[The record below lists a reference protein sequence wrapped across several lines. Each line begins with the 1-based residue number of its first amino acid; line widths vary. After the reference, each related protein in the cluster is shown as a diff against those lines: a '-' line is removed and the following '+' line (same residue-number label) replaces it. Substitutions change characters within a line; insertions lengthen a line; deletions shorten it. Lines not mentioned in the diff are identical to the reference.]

1 MTKTFLVTGATGLVG
16 NNVVRRLL
24 ERGQA
29 VRVLVRRD
37 SDPRPLEGL
46 NVERAWGDVRD
57 AEAVRQACRGVATV
71 VHSAAIVHFGWTGLA
86 LQREVNVQGTQ
97 HVAAAALEA
106 QARLLHVSSVDALG
120 VGRRDA
126 PADEDSPREGK
137 IPCTYVVTK
146 QEAEAVV
153 RSYIDRGLDAVIVNP
168 GFMLGPWDWKP
179 SSGRMLLE
187 VATRFTPLAPTGG
200 LTSCDVRDVADGLLA
215 ACEKAPTGRQY
226 ILAGENLTYQQI
238 WCLFAEISGGSKP
251 WFRAGPL
258 MRFLGGYG
266 GDLWGR
272 ITGREPDLNSAGVRV
287 TSQFHYYSS
296 ARAQAELGYRPRPF
310 RQSVADA
317 WAWFVERGYVGQ
329 EK

>member
-1 MTKTFLVTGATGLVG
+1 M
-16 NNVVRRLL
+16 
-24 ERGQA
+24 
-29 VRVLVRRD
+29 
-37 SDPRPLEGL
+37 
-46 NVERAWGDVRD
+46 
-57 AEAVRQACRGVATV
+57 
-71 VHSAAIVHFGWTGLA
+71 
-86 LQREVNVQGTQ
+86 
-97 HVAAAALEA
+97 AAAALEA
-106 QARLLHVSSVDALG
+106 KARLLHVSSVDALG
-120 VGRRDA
+120 VGSRDA
-126 PADEDSPREGK
+126 PADEDSPRQGK

-187 VATRFTPLAPTGG
+187 VATRFTPFAPTGG
-200 LTSCDVRDVADGLLA
+200 LTSCDVRDVVDGLLA

-238 WCLFAEISGGSKP
+238 WNLFAEVSGGSKP

-258 MRFLGGYG
+258 LRFLGGYG

-272 ITGREPDLNSAGVRV
+272 MTGREPDLNSAGVRV
-287 TSQFHYYSS
+287 TCQFHYYSS
-296 ARAQAELGYRPRPF
+296 ARAAAELGYRPRPF

-317 WAWFVERGYVGQ
+317 WAWFVEHGYVRG
-329 EK
+329 KK

>member
-1 MTKTFLVTGATGLVG
+1 MTFLVTGATGLVG
-16 NNVVRRLL
+16 NNVVRPLL

-29 VRVLVRRD
+29 VRVLVRRE
-37 SDPRPLEGL
+37 SDPRPLQGL
-46 NVERAWGDVRD
+46 DVERVWGDVRD
-57 AEAVRQACRGVATV
+57 AAAVRQACQGVSVV
-71 VHSAAIVHFGWTGLA
+71 VHSAAIVHFGWTGLE
-86 LQREVNVQGTQ
+86 LQRAVNVQGTE

-106 QARLLHVSSVDALG
+106 GARMLHVSSIDALG
-120 VGRRDA
+120 VGSRDA

-137 IPCTYVVTK
+137 IPCTYIVTK
-146 QEAEAVV
+146 REAEAVV
-153 RSYIDRGLDAVIVNP
+153 RGYIKRGLDAVIVNP

-200 LTSCDVRDVADGLLA
+200 LTSCDVRDVVDGLLA
-215 ACEKAPTGRQY
+215 ACEKAPAGRQF

-238 WCLFAEISGGSKP
+238 WCLFAEVSGGRKP

-272 ITGREPDLNSAGVRV
+272 ITGREPDVNSAAVRM
-287 TSQFHYYSS
+287 SSLFHYYSS
-296 ARAQAELGYRPRPF
+296 ARAVAELDYRTRPF

-317 WAWFVERGYVGQ
+317 WAWFVEHGYASIHS
-329 EK
+329 